1 MTRVIFRKW
10 KGDNE
15 IIAVFPDEIVNE
27 FNECQSYTHWGQH
40 SPADYNAVIR
50 HTKAATEDEYAPLLE
65 ELKYIGYDD
74 LKIYKRK

>member
-1 MTRVIFRKW
+1 MTRVIFRKF
-10 KGDNE
+10 KEDNE
-15 IIAVFPDEIVNE
+15 IIALFPDEIANE
-27 FNECQSYTHWGQH
+27 YNECMSYMHWGQH

-65 ELKYIGYDD
+65 ELKYVGYDD